1 MNSEANGQS
10 APNTSREE
18 GRQEEGQVDLQQQAC
33 ATDGS
38 VARERDRII
47 YVENSCNIDKP
58 FVLQKIATVEQL
70 LSVFCH
76 RFPNICIE
84 SIGLRVSDTRVGT
97 FHRKYFTETIPYEA
111 DTLYISLYLKKHV
124 PIVV

>member
-18 GRQEEGQVDLQQQAC
+18 GRQEQGQVSLQQQAC
-33 ATDGS
+33 ASDGS
-38 VARERDRII
+38 TARERDRII
-47 YVENSCNIDKP
+47 YVENASNIHKP

-70 LSVFCH
+70 LSVFCSQ
-76 RFPNICIE
+76 FPQLCIQ

-97 FHRKYFTETIPYEA
+97 FHRKYFTEIIPYEA
-111 DTLYISLYLKKHV
+111 DTLYITLYLRKHD